1 MSSVIRLNDP
11 EDKSAKSRAFR
22 KQFADNLNA
31 ALDRKG
37 AIPSGYGRVIGVA
50 ELFGVSQ
57 NTAANWLKGEG
68 VPELARLPEIAGILG
83 TTVEQLVMGDQHVG
97 THVIDERYVMVD
109 MHGDDSPEGH
119 AWYTLPET
127 LRAIGLPNDI
137 KMLQID
143 NDDMAPYVG
152 RGDVVIYDPR
162 VKRVQTN
169 GIYVLRI
176 GERYMVRRVQRG
188 VRGNVRLICDNPA
201 FGDEALDESEFGEGG
216 DGSGSVSVAG
226 AVLGRVLLGG

>member
-97 THVIDERYVMVD
+97 THVIHERYVMVD
-109 MHGDDSPEGH
+109 MHGDDSPEAH
-119 AWYTLPET
+119 AWYTLPEA
-127 LRAIGLPNDI
+127 LRSMGLPTSI
-137 KMLQID
+137 KMLAVGD
-143 NDDMAPYVG
+143 DDMAPFLH
-152 RGDVVIYDPR
+152 RGDLAIYDPR
-162 VKRVQTN
+162 VRRIQSN
-169 GIYVLRI
+169 GVFVLCVNDRFL
-176 GERYMVRRVQRG
+176 VRRVQRG
-188 VRGNVRLICDNPA
+188 LKGNVRLICDNPA
-201 FGDEALDESEFGEGG
+201 FDDEILDESEFADENQ
-216 DGSGSVSVAG
+216 DGI
-226 AVLGRVLLGG
+226 AVIGVVVGRILLGGR

>member
-37 AIPSGYGRVIGVA
+37 AIPSGYGRVIGAA

-83 TTVEQLVMGDQHVG
+83 TTVEQLVMGDQHAG

-109 MHGDDSPEGH
+109 MHGDDSPEAH
-119 AWYTLPET
+119 AWYTLPEA
-127 LRAIGLPNDI
+127 LRSMGLPTSI
-137 KMLQID
+137 KMLAVGD
-143 NDDMAPYVG
+143 DDMAPFLH
-152 RGDVVIYDPR
+152 RGDLAIYDPR
-162 VKRVQTN
+162 VRRIQSN
-169 GIYVLRI
+169 GVFVLCVNDRFL
-176 GERYMVRRVQRG
+176 VRRVQRG
-188 VRGNVRLICDNPA
+188 LKGNVRLICDNPA
-201 FGDEALDESEFGEGG
+201 FDDEILDESEFADESQEGI
-216 DGSGSVSVAG
+216 
-226 AVLGRVLLGG
+226 AVIGVVVGRILLGGR